1 MLHGNQIL
9 GYATMRLLVDGL
21 KMTGG
26 FRLSGVMS
34 ADPSPDGVHAR
45 GGTSHGNYCCVNCIA
60 TLLEAVLFNVV
71 AFLTF
76 TILSLC
82 SVLFLTHS

>member
-1 MLHGNQIL
+1 MLHGDLIL
-9 GYATMRLLVDGL
+9 GYAPMTPLGLLVDGL

-26 FRLSGVMS
+26 FRLPGVMS

-60 TLLEAVLFNVV
+60 TLL
-71 AFLTF
+71 
-76 TILSLC
+76 
-82 SVLFLTHS
+82 